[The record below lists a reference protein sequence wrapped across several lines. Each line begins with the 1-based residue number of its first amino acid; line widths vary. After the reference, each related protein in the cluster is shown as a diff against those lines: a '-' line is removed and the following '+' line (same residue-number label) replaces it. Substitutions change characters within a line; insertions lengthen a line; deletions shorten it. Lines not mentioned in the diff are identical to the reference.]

1 MKSLA
6 AFLIAL
12 LFAASAWA
20 ADAAAP
26 AAPDL
31 KAGQATFSAT
41 CVACHGADGNSTVP
55 AQPKLAQQHPEYL
68 VKQLED
74 FKSGART
81 SAIMKGFASALSEQ
95 DMRNVAWWLASQK
108 MTWGFSSDEKL
119 AARGQAIYRGGI
131 MDRHIPA
138 CAACHSPNGAGIPI
152 QYPRL
157 GGQFEDYVATQLK
170 QFRSGERANSDV
182 MHDVAHYMTDNEI
195 KAVSDYIAGLR

>member
-6 AFLIAL
+6 AFLIAS
-12 LFAASAWA
+12 LFAASSWA
-20 ADAAAP
+20 ADTAAP

-68 VKQLED
+68 VKQLQD

-81 SAIMKGFASALSEQ
+81 SAIMKGFASSLSEQ

-108 MTWGFSSDEKL
+108 MTFGFSSDEKL
-119 AARGQAIYRGGI
+119 ATRGEGIYRGGI

-138 CAACHSPNGAGIPI
+138 CAACHSADGAGIPI

-157 GGQFEDYVATQLK
+157 AGQFEDYVTTQLK
-170 QFRSGERANSDV
+170 QFRSGERANSTV
-182 MHDVAHYMTDNEI
+182 MHDVAQYMTDDEI
-195 KAVSDYIAGLR
+195 KAVADYIAGMR